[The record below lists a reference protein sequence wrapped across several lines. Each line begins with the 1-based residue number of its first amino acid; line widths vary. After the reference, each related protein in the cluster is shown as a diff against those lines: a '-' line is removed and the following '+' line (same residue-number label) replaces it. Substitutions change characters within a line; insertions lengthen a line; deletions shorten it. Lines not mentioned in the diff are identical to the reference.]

1 MNEAVIGLALAYSA
15 VMAILAGLV
24 IFSHWA
30 LWIRAG
36 CVLMVTGLYFVT
48 YTSLTGMLGW
58 PTQHP
63 LPERFILLASSINEP
78 DKREGTAGS
87 IHIWATSLE
96 GDRPALRP
104 RAYALPYDAVIHNT
118 LAEADKR
125 RRDGNVQ
132 IGLATTFDDE
142 RDERPTDQTHMATP
156 DQRITVEDLPDPRLP
171 EK

>member
-24 IFSHWA
+24 IFSPWA

-36 CVLMVTGLYFVT
+36 CVLMVTALYFVT
-48 YTSLTGMLGW
+48 YTSLSGMLGW
-58 PTQHP
+58 PTKQP
-63 LPERFILLASSINEP
+63 LPERFIVLASSINEP
-78 DKREGTAGS
+78 DKREGTDGS

-96 GDRPALRP
+96 DDRPALRP
-104 RAYALPYDAVIHNT
+104 RAYALPYSTAIHNE

-125 RRDGNVQ
+125 RREGNVQ
-132 IGLATTFDDE
+132 IGLATTFE
-142 RDERPTDQTHMATP
+142 GGPEQRPTDQTRMADP
-156 DQRITVEDLPDPRLP
+156 DQRITIEDLPDPRLP

>member
-15 VMAILAGLV
+15 VMAVLAGLV
-24 IFSHWA
+24 IFSQWA

-36 CVLMVTGLYFVT
+36 CVVMVTALYFVT
-48 YTSLTGMLGW
+48 YTSLTGLLGW
-58 PTQHP
+58 PTGQP
-63 LPERFILLASSINEP
+63 LPERFIVLASSINEP
-78 DKREGTAGS
+78 DKREGTEGS

-104 RAYALPYDAVIHNT
+104 RAYALPYHTAIHNE

-125 RRDGNVQ
+125 RREGNVQ
-132 IGLATTFDDE
+132 IGLATTFE
-142 RDERPTDQTHMATP
+142 ASREQRPTDQSRMADP
-156 DQRITVEDLPDPRLP
+156 DQRVTIEDLPDPRLP